1 MKYKAFILYILF
13 SISSIEV
20 AFSQKKNVANLQ
32 AKPVLERTSC
42 DCKTAIAIDI
52 FKSQKYGPTTA
63 PVGYGEQ
70 MEIKA
75 KQKGDNTSFEEEHN
89 TAWYLLNIEHTGEL
103 AIDIAPIDSLN
114 DYDFLLYKVPDSILF
129 CSDLLNKKIQPIRSN
144 LSKNKEKTSGITG
157 LSSSAKSPFKGKGPG
172 DNFSSSV
179 QVNKGEKYML
189 VLDNLSPNGKGH
201 AIYFSYMVKIHVAGV
216 VVDFLKHP
224 LSVEVTLLDEKNKKI
239 AATISNAQTG
249 KYDITALVK
258 ENSFSSTV
266 YYAPAFIPESAFI
279 STRLLKTNENV
290 ITINK
295 TMSGLKVGE
304 TYPLAYYKSQEQAF
318 DLREEWSPFYA
329 LSILLEKNPTMKVRL
344 EVHADEE
351 SDIKPW
357 NRKALEG
364 TKKTIQ
370 EWRTMN
376 LKALLN
382 EKLIKTDRIEIV
394 ASDKMVVPNP
404 KTEEERKQNRQV
416 SLIVLSK

>member
-1 MKYKAFILYILF
+1 MKFKAFILFILF
-13 SISSIEV
+13 SIIITEV
-20 AFSQKKNVANLQ
+20 AFSKNKKIANLQ
-32 AKPVLERTSC
+32 PKPILEKTSC
-42 DCKTAIAIDI
+42 DCKTAVAINI
-52 FKSQKYGPTTA
+52 FKSRKYGPTSA

-75 KQKGDNTSFEEEHN
+75 KEKGDKTSFEEEHN
-89 TAWYLLNIEHTGEL
+89 TAWYVLNIEHTGEL
-103 AIDIAPIDSLN
+103 IIDIEPIDSLN
-114 DYDFLLYKVPDSILF
+114 DYDFLLYKVQDSVSF
-129 CSDLLNKKIQPIRSN
+129 CSNLLNKKIQPIRSN
-144 LSKNKEKTSGITG
+144 LSKNQEKTSGITG
-157 LSSSAKSPFKGKGPG
+157 LSSSAKSLFKGKGPG

-189 VLDNLSPNGKGH
+189 VLDNLDPKGKGH
-201 AIYFSYMVKIHVAGV
+201 TIYFNYMVKIHVAGI

-224 LSVEVTLLDEKNKKI
+224 LSAEVTLLDEKNKKI
-239 AATISNAQTG
+239 ATTTSNAQTG
-249 KYDITALVK
+249 KYDITAIVK
-258 ENSFSSTV
+258 ENSFSSIV
-266 YYAPAFIPESAFI
+266 YYAPAFMSESACI
-279 STRLLKTNENV
+279 NMRVLKTNENV

-304 TYPLAYYKSQEQAF
+304 TYPLAYHTSREQAF
-318 DLREEWSPFYA
+318 DLREEWPPFYA
-329 LSILLEKNPTMKVRL
+329 LSILMQKNPTMKVRL

-351 SDIKPW
+351 SEIKPW
-357 NRKALEG
+357 SRKSLEG
-364 TKKTIQ
+364 TKKTLQ

-394 ASDKMVVPNP
+394 ASDKMVIPNP